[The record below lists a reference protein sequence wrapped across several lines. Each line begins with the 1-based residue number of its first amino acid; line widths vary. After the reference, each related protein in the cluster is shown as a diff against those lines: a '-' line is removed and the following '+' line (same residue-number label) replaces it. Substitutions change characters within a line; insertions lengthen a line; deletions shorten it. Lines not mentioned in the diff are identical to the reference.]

1 MANNTVSTGIADG
14 TLDRRIISQRL
25 KRMRART
32 HTHTHTH
39 CCILDL
45 K

>member
-1 MANNTVSTGIADG
+1 MTLVSSGMIADG

-25 KRMRART
+25 KRT
-32 HTHTHTH
+32 DIHTGFF
-39 CCILDL
+39 LDL